1 MKKLIKNGTIVLEDK
16 VIQGD
21 LLIEDEVIA
30 EIGQNLDAEGG
41 QIIDAT
47 GLVVLPGGIDLHTH
61 FNIDV
66 GVRAVDDFSTGTIA
80 AAFGGTT
87 TIVDNMGFRPK
98 GCNLHHQLG
107 VYKGYTNGK
116 CVTDYGIHGVFQDIN
131 EDILKETEVMMAD
144 GVSSFKMYLTYD
156 YKL

>member
-1 MKKLIKNGTIVLEDK
+1 
-16 VIQGD
+16 
-21 LLIEDEVIA
+21 
-30 EIGQNLDAEGG
+30 
-41 QIIDAT
+41 
-47 GLVVLPGGIDLHTH
+47 
-61 FNIDV
+61 
-66 GVRAVDDFSTGTIA
+66 
-80 AAFGGTT
+80 
-87 TIVDNMGFRPK
+87 MGFGPK

-156 YKL
+156 YKLEDADTLKVLKKLKDIGGLQPYTVKMMRLFTI

>member
-47 GLVVLPGGIDLHTH
+47 GLVVLPGGIDVHTH

-66 GVRAVDDFSTGTIA
+66 GVR
-80 AAFGGTT
+80 
-87 TIVDNMGFRPK
+87 
-98 GCNLHHQLG
+98 
-107 VYKGYTNGK
+107 
-116 CVTDYGIHGVFQDIN
+116 
-131 EDILKETEVMMAD
+131 
-144 GVSSFKMYLTYD
+144 
-156 YKL
+156 

>member
-30 EIGQNLDAEGG
+30 EIGQNLEAEGG

-47 GLVVLPGGIDLHTH
+47 GLVVLPGGIDVHTH

-80 AAFGGTT
+80 AAFGGTL
-87 TIVDNMGFRPK
+87 TIWDSVRKDAICIISWGFIR
-98 GCNLHHQLG
+98 
-107 VYKGYTNGK
+107 
-116 CVTDYGIHGVFQDIN
+116 GIR
-131 EDILKETEVMMAD
+131 MAS
-144 GVSSFKMYLTYD
+144 V
-156 YKL
+156 

>member
-21 LLIEDEVIA
+21 LLIENEVIA
-30 EIGQNLDAEGG
+30 AIGQDLEADGG
-41 QIIDAT
+41 QVIDAS
-47 GLVVLPGGIDLHTH
+47 GMVVLPGGIDVHTH

-66 GVRAVDDFSTGTIA
+66 GIRSVDDFSTGTIA

-87 TIVDNMGFRPK
+87 TIVDHMGFGPK

-131 EDILKETEVMMAD
+131 EEILKETEVMMEDA
-144 GVSSFKMYLTYD
+144 K
-156 YKL
+156 

>member
-47 GLVVLPGGIDLHTH
+47 GLVGLPGGIDVHTH
-61 FNIDV
+61 FNIGV
-66 GVRAVDDFSTGTIA
+66 GVRYVE
-80 AAFGGTT
+80 
-87 TIVDNMGFRPK
+87 N
-98 GCNLHHQLG
+98 
-107 VYKGYTNGK
+107 
-116 CVTDYGIHGVFQDIN
+116 
-131 EDILKETEVMMAD
+131 
-144 GVSSFKMYLTYD
+144 
-156 YKL
+156 

>member
-47 GLVVLPGGIDLHTH
+47 GWLYCLAVLMCIHTSILMLV
-61 FNIDV
+61 
-66 GVRAVDDFSTGTIA
+66 
-80 AAFGGTT
+80 
-87 TIVDNMGFRPK
+87 
-98 GCNLHHQLG
+98 
-107 VYKGYTNGK
+107 
-116 CVTDYGIHGVFQDIN
+116 
-131 EDILKETEVMMAD
+131 
-144 GVSSFKMYLTYD
+144 
-156 YKL
+156 

>member
-1 MKKLIKNGTIVLEDK
+1 MESENIYGCEMQEDRMKKLIKNGTIVLEDK

-47 GLVVLPGGIDLHTH
+47 GLVVLPGGIDVHTH

-66 GVRAVDDFSTGTIA
+66 GV
-80 AAFGGTT
+80 
-87 TIVDNMGFRPK
+87 
-98 GCNLHHQLG
+98 
-107 VYKGYTNGK
+107 
-116 CVTDYGIHGVFQDIN
+116 
-131 EDILKETEVMMAD
+131 
-144 GVSSFKMYLTYD
+144 
-156 YKL
+156 